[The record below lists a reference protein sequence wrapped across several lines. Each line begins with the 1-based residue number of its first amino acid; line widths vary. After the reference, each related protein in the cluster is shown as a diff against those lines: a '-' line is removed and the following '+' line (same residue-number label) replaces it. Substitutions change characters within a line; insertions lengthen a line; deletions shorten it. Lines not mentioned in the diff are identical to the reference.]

1 MLVLYTEKQLIRAY
15 KAYIIEYCANH
26 YSTPPDL
33 ETFRIM
39 FESNK
44 DLQDLASIGILDNWW
59 NY

>member
-15 KAYIIEYCANH
+15 KVYILEYCANH
-26 YSTPPDL
+26 YSVPPDL

-44 DLQDLASIGILDNWW
+44 DLQDLASLSILDN
-59 NY
+59 

>member
-44 DLQDLASIGILDNWW
+44 DLQDLASSPVLDN
-59 NY
+59 